1 MAAPIMVVKGI
12 SHTPPTVGANPGIN
26 NPASARVIDGS
37 IVGEANERV
46 GNGIPDN
53 IQSIGII
60 SKGIAVVG
68 GTNGV
73 MVAAIEAGI

>member
-1 MAAPIMVVKGI
+1 MAAPIMVIKGI
-12 SHTPPTVGANPGIN
+12 NHTPPTVGANPGIN

-60 SKGIAVVG
+60 NKGIATSG
-68 GTNGV
+68 GTSGV
-73 MVAAIEAGI
+73 IVAAIEAGI